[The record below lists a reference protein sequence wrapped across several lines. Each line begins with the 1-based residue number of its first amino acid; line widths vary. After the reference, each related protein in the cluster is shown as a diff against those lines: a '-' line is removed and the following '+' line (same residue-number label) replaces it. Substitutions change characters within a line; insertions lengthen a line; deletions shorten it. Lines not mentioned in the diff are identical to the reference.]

1 MTPISWS
8 LLPFKASKK
17 RVIPPD
23 PKGVVDAF
31 ARIGYTLEQSV
42 ADVIDNA
49 IDAEAKNVVV
59 RFFLEDSS
67 IRRIAIVNDGQGL
80 KDSEIDAAMEFGRN
94 NKKSGQSLGKYG
106 MGLKTA
112 SFNQCKSVSLLSCT
126 EKELAGRR
134 WTTESIAA
142 GWCCDELDKKEIESL
157 LTRDWGLGDLRSMGR
172 GTIVVWD
179 NLNTQRLDRGH
190 ADIVSSKYLPR
201 LQKHL
206 GLVFHR
212 FLSSGRFEIR
222 VDTLDAKTGMA
233 GPSNSIFPLDPFSYK
248 RSGCDGYPSLF
259 KVQMKGL
266 PQLNLEAHIWPSNS
280 NDVGYKLG
288 GGRVSERQGFYF
300 YRNSRLIQAGGWNGW
315 RESDAEPHLSLAR
328 VKIDLSSAFDDVFK
342 LNVQKSG
349 IDVPAVFLDE
359 LETTENDGKTI
370 LQYVQK
376 ANDVYRKGKSEKTA
390 KSQVVPGAGVP
401 NSVRRVE
408 SEDIGSASKKATSI
422 AVRWKKLPSK
432 IVFSFD
438 RETSTIWANS
448 EFKPLISNNAGSV
461 RLFNTMLYL
470 VLKDIVKLER
480 LHETHIDEMD
490 TINNELLAALGEH

>member
-1 MTPISWS
+1 M
-8 LLPFKASKK
+8 
-17 RVIPPD
+17 
-23 PKGVVDAF
+23 
-31 ARIGYTLEQSV
+31 
-42 ADVIDNA
+42 
-49 IDAEAKNVVV
+49 
-59 RFFLEDSS
+59 
-67 IRRIAIVNDGQGL
+67 
-80 KDSEIDAAMEFGRN
+80 
-94 NKKSGQSLGKYG
+94 
-106 MGLKTA
+106 
-112 SFNQCKSVSLLSCT
+112 
-126 EKELAGRR
+126 
-134 WTTESIAA
+134 
-142 GWCCDELDKKEIESL
+142 
-157 LTRDWGLGDLRSMGR
+157 
-172 GTIVVWD
+172 
-179 NLNTQRLDRGH
+179 
-190 ADIVSSKYLPR
+190 
-201 LQKHL
+201 
-206 GLVFHR
+206 
-212 FLSSGRFEIR
+212 
-222 VDTLDAKTGMA
+222 
-233 GPSNSIFPLDPFSYK
+233 
-248 RSGCDGYPSLF
+248 
-259 KVQMKGL
+259 
-266 PQLNLEAHIWPSNS
+266 
-280 NDVGYKLG
+280 GYKLG